1 MVAAVF
7 EFVGAA
13 FLGSATTDTV
23 RKGIVSQKMFASNPE
38 ILMVHLLSPS
48 PSQSSAFK
56 IIYIRYLLQPLSYL
70 QQIGMLCAE
79 IATAVWLLTATYFS
93 MPVSTTHSVIGKLTS
108 LSFFS
113 IILM

>member
-38 ILMVHLLSPS
+38 ILMVRFFPPPHPNCRLSKNFGIS
-48 PSQSSAFK
+48 HTF
-56 IIYIRYLLQPLSYL
+56 LQFSHL

-108 LSFFS
+108 LS
-113 IILM
+113 